1 MWAEADRPR
10 EKMML
15 KGRNA
20 LSDAELLAIL
30 IGTGSGH
37 KSAVDLGRELL
48 ANVEGDLN
56 RLSKLSV
63 QQLCQVKGIGT
74 SKAVSLLAAIELGRR
89 RKQIEFDE
97 EQVMKNGFR
106 VYQLLRP
113 YFADLQHE
121 EFYIVLLKRNNEVL
135 SIKQLSVGGTTGTIV
150 DAKIVFRNAM
160 ECGASG
166 IILAH
171 NHPSGN
177 KQPSSED
184 ISLTRKLR
192 SFGEMIDMPIL
203 DHLIVADNGY
213 FSFAD
218 EGLML

>member
-1 MWAEADRPR
+1 MWAEDDRPR

-30 IGTGSGH
+30 IGTGSGS

-48 ANVEGDLN
+48 AGVDGDLN

-74 SKAVSLLAAIELGRR
+74 SKAVSVLAAIELGRR
-89 RKQIEFDE
+89 RKQVAPE
-97 EQVMKNGFR
+97 ESTVMKNGFH

-113 YFADLQHE
+113 YFTDLLHE

-135 SIKQLSVGGTTGTIV
+135 SIKQLSVGGTAGTIV

-160 ECGASG
+160 ESGASG

-184 ISLTRKLR
+184 IHLTKKLR